1 MTAPTTA
8 HPGPHSSQ
16 PGQDR
21 AAFLPAP
28 SGHRPERGGQSA
40 LSSLKL
46 PPAFGLGG
54 FSQPLFGGVPTDVPI
69 ISDQDGDDRLFAAR
83 HPSAAQQH
91 QPSKPARERI
101 AGQVLRCK
109 LRHSPRAA
117 LDTLRRAG

>member
-1 MTAPTTA
+1 MTYSNPVRAGVCAPINLPELPA
-8 HPGPHSSQ
+8 ASVAGPFPKPHS
-16 PGQDR
+16 
-21 AAFLPAP
+21 
-28 SGHRPERGGQSA
+28 
-40 LSSLKL
+40 
-46 PPAFGLGG
+46 
-54 FSQPLFGGVPTDVPI
+54 GGVPTDVPI

-117 LDTLRRAG
+117 LDTLRRAA